1 MRLDGMPPRTLAYL
15 LTIVVLVATA
25 ELARAD
31 DAIWNKVR
39 EGGYALLLRHA
50 NAPGTGDPPGFALRD
65 CATQRNLDD
74 RGREQARRIGAKIRE
89 SGIRVTRV
97 LSSRWCR
104 ASETADL
111 LDVGRAEP
119 APFLDSFFAGRGSE
133 ENQTAAFRQAVASLG
148 ADEIVLFVTHQ
159 VNITALTGEVPRSG
173 EMVVLKAG
181 PAGSQTIGRI
191 AF

>member
-1 MRLDGMPPRTLAYL
+1 MSPRLLPWL
-15 LTIVVLVATA
+15 LTIVVLVAA
-25 ELARAD
+25 GQVARAD

-50 NAPGTGDPPGFALRD
+50 NAPGTGDPPAFALGD

-74 RGREQARRIGAKIRE
+74 RGREQARRIGATIRQ
-89 SGIRVTRV
+89 SGITVTRI

-111 LDVGRAEP
+111 LDVGRVEP

-133 ENQTAAFRQAVASLG
+133 ESQTAAFRQAVASVG
-148 ADEIVLFVTHQ
+148 PDEVVLFVTHQ

-181 PAGSQTIGRI
+181 LAGGEPIGRI